1 MNKELI
7 EINEENI
14 QMNFY
19 IDDQEYVVLTE
30 KPEINEGDSLYFA
43 KKEYLDSQ
51 NIIIRNI
58 ESDEEYNRV
67 VSKYEELISMMED
80 SNE

>member
-1 MNKELI
+1 MNNDLI

-30 KPEINEGDSLYFA
+30 KPEINEGDALYFA

-51 NIIIRNI
+51 SIILRNI
-58 ESDEEYNRV
+58 ENNEEYNRV
-67 VSKYEELISMMED
+67 LSKYEELINMMED
-80 SNE
+80 SYE

>member
-1 MNKELI
+1 MNNDLI

-43 KKEYLDSQ
+43 KKEYLDNQ

-67 VSKYEELISMMED
+67 LSKYEELLSMMGD
-80 SNE
+80 TNE